1 MALPD
6 LSRLSAAKPAIL
18 RAFGQ
23 RLTAIGVD
31 LAAAEPVVSAAKHLD
46 PALRR
51 PVRAFHLRQR
61 RDPVGF
67 ALRMFLFEDPVT
79 PAEAREALGD
89 LTGQLIDLGLLEER
103 AGAVI
108 SPFVLGIFDDLY
120 VLSDV
125 LHHGG
130 DAVMG
135 LGDTTIALVRAACP
149 RRSTMGAPPAPPPD
163 PRPVGRVL
171 DLGCGAGTGALVL
184 SRAASQVV
192 GTDINPRAVALARI
206 NAAVNGVEGIDF
218 RQGDG
223 FAPVE
228 GERFDL
234 VFSQPP
240 FVPRPEGAGAASALY
255 GGALGD
261 ELCRSLL
268 AATPKHLTPTGRA
281 VFIMEW
287 PDHGDLP
294 VPDRIRAAVGGGSL
308 GPDLLILE
316 APPTDLGVHAT
327 AYAAGFHPTLG
338 PAFEA
343 DALARLQH
351 LERAGVRQFVPT
363 VVVIANPRAPAGR
376 DPWTAVVPIEP
387 LAHVHLTTGRIDKL
401 VAARDL
407 LGRAGPI
414 LASTLRVPEGTV
426 LSQVQVGP
434 GAEVPSTLHARF
446 PPDAGSRPIEMSM
459 EMLFLVTLVH
469 EAPTVRAALPR
480 VAEVLQVSPEEAQ
493 EKALGAAQEALIHGL
508 LEVATA

>member
-6 LSRLSAAKPAIL
+6 LSRLAAAKPAVL

-23 RLTAIGVD
+23 KLAAIGVD
-31 LAAAEPVVSAAKHLD
+31 LAAAAPVVSAVRHLD

-51 PVRAFHLRQR
+51 PVRAFHLRKR
-61 RDPVGF
+61 RDPAGF
-67 ALRMFLFEDPVT
+67 ALRMFLFEDPVS

-89 LTGQLIDLGLLEER
+89 LTGQLLDLGLLEE
-103 AGAVI
+103 GEGGVV

-120 VLSDV
+120 VLYDA
-125 LHHGG
+125 LHRGG

-135 LGDTTIALVRAACP
+135 LGEATIGLVRAACP
-149 RRSTMGAPPAPPPD
+149 RRSI
-163 PRPVGRVL
+163 GRVL
-171 DLGCGAGTGALVL
+171 DLGCGAGTGALFL
-184 SRAASQVV
+184 SRAASKVV
-192 GTDINPRAVALARI
+192 GTDINPRAVALARV
-206 NAAVNGVEGIDF
+206 NAAVNGIEGVEV

-228 GERFDL
+228 GEKFDL
-234 VFSQPP
+234 VLCQPP
-240 FVPRPEGAGAASALY
+240 FVARPEGAAEASAVY

-268 AATPKHLTPTGRA
+268 AATAQHLTPTGRA
-281 VFIMEW
+281 VFLVEL

-294 VPDRIRAAVGGGSL
+294 LPDRIRAAVGGGNL

-316 APPTDLGVHAT
+316 APPNDLGVHAA

-351 LERAGVRQFVPT
+351 FERAGIRHLVPA

-387 LAHVHLTTGRIDKL
+387 LAQVHLTSGRIDKL

-407 LGRAGPI
+407 LGRPGPI

-446 PPDAGSRPIEMSM
+446 PPDTGSRPIEMTM
-459 EMLFLVTLVH
+459 EMLFLVTLLH
-469 EAPTVRAALPR
+469 ESPTVRAALPR
-480 VAEVLQVSPEEAQ
+480 VAEVLQITPEEAQ
-493 EKALGAAQEALIHGL
+493 EKALGAAQEALFHGL